1 MEVIE
6 LSVGRDL
13 TNEIVYD
20 NKPISLFH
28 CKVEITGKDLIT
40 IIDNNSN
47 NGTWVNGVRI
57 QRKNI
62 TRSDKLTLGTVEV
75 NSEDFYSKLNR
86 AFDRKRTDYSEDYKK
101 ILRKFS
107 IYQKQRDK
115 IIDPPKTWLVV
126 RLGVGLAFIL
136 VLIFF
141 KKLIPDSDTRYIII
155 STVGLL
161 SVVSTLFTTPQS
173 KKNQK
178 IDQLR
183 LEFEDIL
190 VCPKCKSTMI
200 NYSLTYWTGKTRC
213 IRQECDAKYISH

>member
-28 CKVEITGKDLIT
+28 CKVEITGKDHIT

-75 NSEDFYSKLNR
+75 NSEDFYS
-86 AFDRKRTDYSEDYKK
+86 E
-101 ILRKFS
+101 
-107 IYQKQRDK
+107 
-115 IIDPPKTWLVV
+115 
-126 RLGVGLAFIL
+126 
-136 VLIFF
+136 
-141 KKLIPDSDTRYIII
+141 
-155 STVGLL
+155 
-161 SVVSTLFTTPQS
+161 
-173 KKNQK
+173 
-178 IDQLR
+178 
-183 LEFEDIL
+183 
-190 VCPKCKSTMI
+190 
-200 NYSLTYWTGKTRC
+200 
-213 IRQECDAKYISH
+213 